1 MHINPRCFGH
11 DNSIHHCKH
20 IHNWQ
25 SFVVMLSLL
34 NVTWVLFYV
43 NNLYLKIR
51 QALQFKKASPPVTM
65 FDIRIILLFILLKV
79 IHRMRCNELDITL
92 LETDILCLDRALV
105 DTLVC
110 KK

>member
-1 MHINPRCFGH
+1 MIIVYNIVNTYTIGSRF
-11 DNSIHHCKH
+11 
-20 IHNWQ
+20 
-25 SFVVMLSLL
+25 FMLSLL
-34 NVTWVLFYV
+34 NITCVLFYV

-51 QALQFKKASPPVTM
+51 QALQFENAPPPVTM
-65 FDIRIILLFILLKV
+65 FDIRIIFLFYIVK
-79 IHRMRCNELDITL
+79 IHTMGCNELGITL

>member
-11 DNSIHHCKH
+11 DNSIQHCKH
-20 IHNWQ
+20 VHNWQ

-51 QALQFKKASPPVTM
+51 QALQFENAPQ
-65 FDIRIILLFILLKV
+65 LLCLIFVLSSCFIWLKV
-79 IHRMRCNELDITL
+79 IHIMGCNELGITL

-105 DTLVC
+105 DILVC